1 MAGHSQF
8 MDNDDHG
15 ALFENESQNLDF
27 CMDSKGNINLLED
40 IFVDENG
47 AYYDKQGRR
56 CDENGN
62 LLDSKGNIN
71 QEALDMDCE
80 NLSQQE
86 KIVNEL
92 INMMRE
98 QEDGSVD
105 FEDDQN

>member
-1 MAGHSQF
+1 
-8 MDNDDHG
+8 MDNDDHDK
-15 ALFENESQNLDF
+15 LFEAGGDSRNLDF

-47 AYYDKQGRR
+47 NYYDKQERR

-86 KIVNEL
+86 KIVNDL
-92 INMMRE
+92 INMMRD
-98 QEDGSVD
+98 QEEGSID
-105 FEDDQN
+105 LGDDAN